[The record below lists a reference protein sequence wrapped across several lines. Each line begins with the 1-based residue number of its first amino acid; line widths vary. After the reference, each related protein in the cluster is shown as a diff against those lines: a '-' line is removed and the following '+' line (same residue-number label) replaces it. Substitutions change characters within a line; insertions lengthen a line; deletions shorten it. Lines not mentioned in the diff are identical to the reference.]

1 VRSSSPSPSPIADAL
16 FGKTRQRV
24 LALLFGVPE
33 RRVFLRQIARLAGTG
48 LGAVQREVA
57 RMTEAGLLIRE
68 REGQQMY
75 YRANP
80 DSPVINE
87 LRDLMRKTAG
97 AADVIRDA
105 LGTLSAP
112 VQVAAIIGSF
122 ATGTE
127 HAGSDVDVLVI
138 GEATFGDVVD
148 ALAPA
153 ERALGREINP
163 AVFAPDEYARKLRD
177 GNHFLSSLNA
187 QTKLFVIGDEH
198 ELAAMA
204 GGADVNVLRLVT
216 AKRDAILAA
225 ASRRGARHVRLFGS
239 VVRGEARGD
248 SDVDFLVDLD
258 RGRSLLDLGGLLVD
272 LEAILGRKVDV
283 VTPAGLRPRVRA
295 SVLKDARPL

>member
-1 VRSSSPSPSPIADAL
+1 MRSTGPSPSPIADAL

-24 LALLFGVPE
+24 LALLFGAPE

-68 REGQQMY
+68 REGHQTY

-80 DSPVINE
+80 DSPVITE

-112 VQVAAIIGSF
+112 VQVAAIFGSF

-127 HAGSDVDVLVI
+127 GAGSDVDVLVI

-187 QTKLFVIGDEH
+187 QTKLFVIGDKD
-198 ELAAMA
+198 ELAAME
-204 GGADVNVLRLVT
+204 GADVSVLRSVT
-216 AKRDAILAA
+216 AKRADILAA
-225 ASRRGARHVRLFGS
+225 AERRGAHNVRLFGS
-239 VVRGEARGD
+239 VARGGARSD
-248 SDVDFLVDLD
+248 SDADFLVDLD
-258 RGRSLLDLGGLLVD
+258 RGRSLLDLGGLLMD
-272 LEAILGRKVDV
+272 LESILGRKVDV
-283 VTPAGLRPRVRA
+283 VTPAGLRPRVRE